1 MQLLSCP
8 VLTCP
13 AVDGLNTSMVIVSST
28 AIASWTFPICITK
41 WGSLS
46 QAEYVT
52 LENVFFCNE
61 EAYKGVQF
69 LKLPY
74 IRDYKLSTC
83 F

>member
-1 MQLLSCP
+1 
-8 VLTCP
+8 
-13 AVDGLNTSMVIVSST
+13 
-28 AIASWTFPICITK
+28 
-41 WGSLS
+41 
-46 QAEYVT
+46 VT